1 MSRAA
6 VVGVGT
12 IGAGWAT
19 LFAASGWEVALY
31 DESREC
37 LQRSQGLIE
46 AGLGFMHQSKLAKVD
61 SFEQSVSRLL
71 PCDSLETALDGA
83 QFVQESIVEDYEKK
97 AVLYDQVE
105 KSIPHS
111 VPVASSTS
119 GLLISRM
126 QQGRQNPQRFIIG
139 HPWNPPYLLP
149 LVEVV
154 PGPLTSSAITDQ
166 VCCVYRDLGMDP
178 VLVRKE
184 VPGHIGNRLAA
195 ALWREAI
202 DLVDQ
207 GVATVEDVDRA
218 IRSGPGLRWALM
230 GAHLTYHLGG
240 GPAGIEYFIDHLRPA
255 FESWWS
261 DMATW
266 STFPDGAQAKLAAGV
281 EGVVGES
288 PYEDLVERRDELLV
302 ALLGLNSNRRE
313 RNPLKDPGSKIAA
326 VDGRG

>member
-1 MSRAA
+1 M
-6 VVGVGT
+6 GVGT

-19 LFAASGWEVALY
+19 LFAAGGWEVALY
-31 DESREC
+31 DESQGC
-37 LQRSQGLIE
+37 LQRSQELIE
-46 AGLGFMHQSKLAKVD
+46 AALAFIHQSGLA
-61 SFEQSVSRLL
+61 SAGGLEQSVSRLF
-71 PCDSLETALDGA
+71 PCDSLEAVLDGA

-97 AVLYDQVE
+97 ALLYDEVE
-105 KSIPHS
+105 MSVSHS

-119 GLLISRM
+119 GLLISRL
-126 QQGRQNPQRFIIG
+126 QQGRANPQRFIIG

-154 PGPLTSSAITDQ
+154 PGPMTSSAITDQ
-166 VCCVYRDLGMDP
+166 VCRVYRDLGMDP

-266 STFPDGAQAKLAAGV
+266 SVFPDEARAKLVAGV
-281 EGVVGES
+281 KGVVGES

-302 ALLGLNSNRRE
+302 ALLRLNPNRRE
-313 RNPLKDPGSKIAA
+313 CNPLQDPTSKIAA
-326 VDGRG
+326 VSGEG